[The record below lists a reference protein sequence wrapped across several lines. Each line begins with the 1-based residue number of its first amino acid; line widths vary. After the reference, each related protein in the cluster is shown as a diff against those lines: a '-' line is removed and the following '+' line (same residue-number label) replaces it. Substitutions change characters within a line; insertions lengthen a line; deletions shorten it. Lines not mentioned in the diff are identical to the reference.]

1 MLIKPGMC
9 VKYNSKRRYTAQYGV
24 VVSKKK
30 MGKFWVVNCG
40 YLWRKI
46 MDEPYMD
53 IELINLK
60 DVISI
65 DQIECI
71 NYIGIYS
78 VSNIQYLLHIKT
90 DFHEFHENIFLALLD
105 VRERLNRIF
114 DECYI
119 KQDCFWED
127 TYRGKEKD
135 FIKEIGDVI
144 KILDF
149 KDIFYFD
156 GTINRGTN

>member
-9 VKYNSKRRYTAQYGV
+9 VKYNSKRWYTAQYGV

-90 DFHEFHENIFLALLD
+90 DLHEFHENIFLALLD